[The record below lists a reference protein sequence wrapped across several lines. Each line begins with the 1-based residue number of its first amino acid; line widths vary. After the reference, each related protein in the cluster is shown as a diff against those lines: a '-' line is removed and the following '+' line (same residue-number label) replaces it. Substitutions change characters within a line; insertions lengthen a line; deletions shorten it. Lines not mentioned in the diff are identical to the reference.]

1 MHDRRQHGGGRL
13 DVRPDARP
21 KLGRTVR
28 CGFRTRAVGRA
39 IGLAVCV
46 GRAIRDAGSF
56 GIAGRLRVCCCA
68 VGVAGRL
75 TRAGG
80 VRVAGTVQLVEEATG
95 CDSLPPRV
103 SGLVYV
109 LDIGGELVAS

>member
-1 MHDRRQHGGGRL
+1 M

-21 KLGRTVR
+21 KLGRSVR
-28 CGFRTRAVGRA
+28 CGFGARGVGRAVGRA
-39 IGLAVCV
+39 VGV
-46 GRAIRDAGSF
+46 GRAIFDAGRF
-56 GIAGRLRVCCCA
+56 GIAGRLRVWCCA
-68 VGVAGRL
+68 VGFAGRL

-95 CDSLPPRV
+95 YDSLPPRV

-109 LDIGGELVAS
+109 LDIGGELVGS